1 MTEFELIYLFNE
13 FLNTAFARLN
23 DFMVGLFAML
33 AAGYFVAAKL
43 SRAMTWLLAGLYT
56 VFSIATI
63 VPAIAA
69 MDRMILASQQ
79 VRLAASQSGSDL
91 SALISIMPTRSI
103 VIPVTTILLLAAYTG
118 AIVFFFE
125 ARKNNIQNPTA

>member
-13 FLNTAFARLN
+13 FLNTAYARLN

-43 SRAMTWLLAGLYT
+43 SRTMTWLLAGLYT
-56 VFSIATI
+56 VFSMATI

-79 VRLAASQSGSDL
+79 VRIAAGQSGSDL
-91 SALISIMPTRSI
+91 SALVSIMPVRSI
-103 VIPVTTILLLAAYTG
+103 VMPVTTILLLAAYTG
-118 AIVFFFE
+118 AMVFFFQ
-125 ARKNNIQNPTA
+125 ARKNDIQNPTA

>member
-13 FLNTAFARLN
+13 FLNTAYARLN

-43 SRAMTWLLAGLYT
+43 SRTMTWLLAGLYT
-56 VFSIATI
+56 VFSMATI

-79 VRLAASQSGSDL
+79 VRIAAGQSGSDL
-91 SALISIMPTRSI
+91 SALVSIMPIRSL
-103 VIPVTTILLLAAYTG
+103 VMPVTTILLLAAYTG
-118 AIVFFFE
+118 AMVFFFQ
-125 ARKNNIQNPTA
+125 ARKNDIQNPTA